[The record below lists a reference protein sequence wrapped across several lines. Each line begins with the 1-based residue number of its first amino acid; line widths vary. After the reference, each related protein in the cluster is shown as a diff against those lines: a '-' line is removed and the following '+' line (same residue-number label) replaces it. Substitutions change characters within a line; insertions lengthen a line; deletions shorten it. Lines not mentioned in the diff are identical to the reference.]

1 MLASRRDGSPFL
13 NLLMVAPLFDCHG
26 VLRYFVG
33 AQVDV
38 TQVLLDGAGMDSLAP
53 ALGDLPSRPPDGRA
67 EDGRGDGNGDGD
79 VFRELTELFND
90 AEIETARRFGGRMHS
105 GRRRP
110 RHEGP
115 SRERDG
121 PFRERHGRDRSRVV
135 LKEGTPPPLAKA
147 VPPSSTAA
155 AGAAAA
161 DAAAAG
167 AGTRAAEAETT
178 AAETAGAARGTAL
191 KGVYQNYLL
200 VRPYPSLRILFTSP
214 SLRTPGIHQLH
225 FMHKVG
231 GSARVRDE
239 LHEALRVGKGV
250 TAKVLWL
257 TSRPGHCHP
266 THGCHAGASATAS
279 GRERWVHCTPL
290 LDATGDVGVWM
301 VIVADPPGGSARRQ
315 MREAMY
321 RLQSGY
327 SGSGGNVGGGNRGAG
342 VVAGDA
348 GSEVITDN
356 GGTAVGMGN
365 ADNEAKP
372 DGHCT
377 DDTPPSSA
385 QPVRFNVDSRRP
397 SDSGDS
403 DSDGGRRSETRAPLR
418 VAPPQPVPVP
428 IATVSASP
436 PLQPPP
442 PPPAT
447 PPAEQSPMFK
457 LGDYIPPRKSSRHQG
472 KPTQSIKKSCVPPQS
487 PWPM

>member
-53 ALGDLPSRPPDGRA
+53 ALGHLPSQPPDGRA
-67 EDGRGDGNGDGD
+67 EGGHGDGDGGD

-110 RHEGP
+110 RREGP

-121 PFRERHGRDRSRVV
+121 PFRERDGRGRSRVI
-135 LKEGTPPPLAKA
+135 LKEGTPPPPAKA
-147 VPPSSTAA
+147 APPSSTAVA
-155 AGAAAA
+155 GAGAAE
-161 DAAAAG
+161 AG
-167 AGTRAAEAETT
+167 AGTRAETT

-266 THGCHAGASATAS
+266 THGCHGGASATAS

-301 VIVADPPGGSARRQ
+301 VIVVDPPGGSARRQ

-321 RLQSGY
+321 QLQSGY
-327 SGSGGNVGGGNRGAG
+327 SGSGGDGGDGCRGAG
-342 VVAGDA
+342 AVAGDA
-348 GSEVITDN
+348 SSEVIADN
-356 GGTAVGMGN
+356 EGTAVGVGH
-365 ADNEAKP
+365 AEGEAKL
-372 DGHCT
+372 DGHYR
-377 DDTPPSSA
+377 DDAPPSSA
-385 QPVRFNVDSRRP
+385 RPARFNVDSRRP
-397 SDSGDS
+397 GDSGDS
-403 DSDGGRRSETRAPLR
+403 DSDGGRRSEIRTPSRA
-418 VAPPQPVPVP
+418 A
-428 IATVSASP
+428 
-436 PLQPPP
+436 PPP
-442 PPPAT
+442 PPPVPTVPTSLPRPSPPPPPPATPPSPAT

-457 LGDYIPPRKSSRHQG
+457 LGDYIPPRKSSRHQT
-472 KPTQSIKKSCVPPQS
+472 KPAQSVKKS
-487 PWPM
+487 